1 VGNAAGGGGKNCC
14 MIDEH
19 KHIATLFMKQLY
31 KNGKL
36 SFKFLP
42 VA

>member
-1 VGNAAGGGGKNCC
+1 VGSASGGGMKNCC
-14 MIDEH
+14 MVGEH
-19 KHIATLFMKQLY
+19 KHIATLFIKQLY